1 MDAMVEASGQKLS
14 EAYQIS
20 EKMKR
25 QDAVAALKEEALAQF
40 VSEEGPSRDEV
51 SEIFG
56 KNREENG
63 SSGIIDGQPRIDGRD
78 TKTVRDIR
86 VEVGVLARTH
96 GSALFTRGETQ
107 ALVTT
112 TLGSMRD
119 AAIIDALQ
127 GSYRDPLLHYN
138 FLPTVLGKL
147 DLWAGRSAV
156 RLVMAVWHGG
166 VLLPFY
172 QKLRTGRTPRGW
184 YRK

>member
-56 KNREENG
+56 KIEKKTVRRA
-63 SSGIIDGQPRIDGRD
+63 IIDGQPRIDGRD

-86 VEVGVLARTH
+86 VEVGAGANPWVCLIYPRRNS
-96 GSALFTRGETQ
+96 SAGHNHTRFNE
-107 ALVTT
+107 
-112 TLGSMRD
+112 RCCN
-119 AAIIDALQ
+119 
-127 GSYRDPLLHYN
+127 Y
-138 FLPTVLGKL
+138 
-147 DLWAGRSAV
+147 
-156 RLVMAVWHGG
+156 
-166 VLLPFY
+166 
-172 QKLRTGRTPRGW
+172 
-184 YRK
+184 